1 MRRSRS
7 VWPRKK
13 LYATHLRPSSR
24 HCLPQVA
31 RITDDVETIQ
41 VSADFNID
49 IAPDGT
55 DYGIE
60 LLNAN
65 QQVRAEDQGKSVV
78 INEASGERQEVLLAQ

>member
-13 LYATHLRPSSR
+13 LYAPHLRPSSR

-31 RITDDVETIQ
+31 RKPDDVETIQ
-41 VSADFNID
+41 VSEEFNID
-49 IAPDGT
+49 ITPDGT
-55 DYGIE
+55 VYGIE

-78 INEASGERQEVLLAQ
+78 INEAWGERQEVLLAQ